1 MNHSNI
7 KPLVSIAII
16 TYNQKEFLKECIES
30 CLAQDYPNL
39 EIVVADDGSTDGT
52 HELLNDYDMQYP
64 GKFILRLSKE
74 NQGITKNSN
83 AAHFAC
89 KGKYVAWIGGD
100 DLMLPGKISKQ
111 VEFMEKNP
119 DCMICYHDLDVFDS
133 ETGRNLYSFS
143 EKNKPREG
151 TISVIIKYGVFNG
164 ACSTM
169 VRSSSV
175 PSEGYNELL
184 PVASDWCY
192 WIDTLA
198 KGGEI
203 RFLPEILARY
213 RRHPKNVTAIK
224 DRIGQNSLDHLN
236 TCNYIL
242 AKYPEYTREALYCYS
257 MNIRYL
263 RKRLPY
269 MTALL
274 FVIRSSFDFKSL
286 FAVMLFIITFGRV
299 KA

>member
-1 MNHSNI
+1 MSNSA

-16 TYNQKEFLKECIES
+16 TYNQKDFLKECIES

-52 HELLNDYDMQYP
+52 HDLLNDYDRKHP
-64 GKFILRLSKE
+64 GKFVLRLSKE

-89 KGKYVAWIGGD
+89 SGKYVAWIGGD
-100 DLMLPGKISKQ
+100 DLMLLGKISKQ
-111 VEFMEKNP
+111 VEFMEKNL
-119 DCMICYHDLDVFDS
+119 DCTICYHDLDVFDS
-133 ETGRNLYSFS
+133 ETGKALYNFS

-151 TISVIIKYGVFNG
+151 TVSVIIKNGVFNG

-175 PSEGYNELL
+175 PRQGYNELL

-203 RFLPEILARY
+203 RFIPEVLARY

-224 DRIGQNSLDHLN
+224 DKIGQNSLDHLN
-236 TCNYIL
+236 TCNYII
-242 AKYPEYTREALYCYS
+242 AKYPEYTKDALYCYS
-257 MNIRYL
+257 KNIRYL

-269 MTALL
+269 MTSLI
-274 FVIRSSFDFKSL
+274 FVIRTSFDFKSL
-286 FAVMLFIITFGRV
+286 FAILLFIITLGRV
-299 KA
+299 KV

>member
-1 MNHSNI
+1 MSPSNI

-242 AKYPEYTREALYCYS
+242 GKYPEYTREALYCYS

-286 FAVMLFIITFGRV
+286 FAVILFIITFGRV
-299 KA
+299 KV

>member
-1 MNHSNI
+1 MSI
-7 KPLVSIAII
+7 TEIPLVSIAII

-52 HELLNDYDMQYP
+52 HELLRDYDMHHP
-64 GKFILRLSKE
+64 GKFVLRLSKE

-83 AAHFAC
+83 VAHFAC
-89 KGKYVAWIGGD
+89 TGKYIAWIGGD

-119 DCMICYHDLDVFDS
+119 DCTICYHDMDVFDS
-133 ETGRNLYSFS
+133 ETGRTLYSFS

-151 TISVIIKYGVFNG
+151 TVSVIIKYGVFNG

-175 PSEGYNELL
+175 PRQGYNELL

-192 WIDTLA
+192 WIDTLV

-203 RFLPEILARY
+203 RFIPEILARY
-213 RRHPKNVTAIK
+213 RRHPRNATSIK
-224 DRIGQNSLDHLN
+224 DKIGQNSLDHLN
-236 TCNYIL
+236 TCNYVI
-242 AKYPEYTREALYCYS
+242 AEYPEYTKEALYCYS
-257 MNIRYL
+257 MNLRYL

-269 MTALL
+269 MTALN
-274 FVIRSSFDFKSL
+274 FVVRASFDLRSF
-286 FAVMLFIITFGRV
+286 FAVMVFIITFGRV
-299 KA
+299 KI

>member
-1 MNHSNI
+1 MSSNEI

-52 HELLNDYDMQYP
+52 HDLLNDYDRKYP
-64 GKFILRLSKE
+64 GKFVLRLSKE

-89 KGKYVAWIGGD
+89 TGKYVAWIGGD
-100 DLMLPGKISKQ
+100 DLMLPSKISKQ
-111 VEFMEKNP
+111 VEFMERNP
-119 DCMICYHDLDVFDS
+119 DCTISYHDMDVFDS
-133 ETGRNLYSFS
+133 DSNETIYIQSKRV
-143 EKNKPREG
+143 KPREG
-151 TISVIIKYGVFNG
+151 GIKLYIKHGVFNG
-164 ACSTM
+164 ACSSM
-169 VRSSSV
+169 VRRSKAPES
-175 PSEGYNELL
+175 GYNELL

-192 WIDTLA
+192 WVDALYN
-198 KGGEI
+198 GGEI
-203 RFLPEILARY
+203 KYIPEILSRY
-213 RRHPKNVTAIK
+213 RRHSKNVTAIK
-224 DRIGQNSLDHLN
+224 DKIGQNSLDHLN
-236 TCNYIL
+236 TCNYIIT
-242 AKYPEYTREALYCYS
+242 KYPEYMKEALYCYS
-257 MNIRYL
+257 KNIRSL

-274 FVIRSSFDFKSL
+274 FAIRSSFDFRSL
-286 FAVMLFIITFGRV
+286 FAVILFIITFGRV